1 MNCFPCFSS
10 HKSKKENGKREHD
23 SSAEDFIRSRMLGME
38 ANQEE
43 HAKIEAQKFSFR
55 ELAAATKNFRQ
66 ECLLGEGG
74 FGRVYKGT
82 LQSSGQVVAVKQL
95 DRNHMKGCKEFL
107 VEVARLSLLR
117 HANLVSL
124 VGYCADG
131 DQRLLVYEFLPGGS
145 LEDNLLKSKDD
156 KPEIDWLTRMKI
168 AYGVAQALEYLH
180 EKVDPPVIYCDLK
193 SSNVLLDEKFN
204 PKLSD
209 IGLDKVGQSAEST
222 SKQPRVMGMYGY
234 SAPEYARSSILTAVA
249 DVYSFG
255 VVLLELVTGR
265 RAVDTTKPA
274 NQQNLVAWAQP
285 LFKEP
290 KKFPEM
296 ADPVLK
302 KQFPERGLNQA
313 VAIAAMCLQDEATA
327 RPLMGDVVAALSFLS
342 TASEENNIPSAL
354 PPSISSKL
362 HCISDKL
369 RLECGGDATEDKQM

>member
-1 MNCFPCFSS
+1 
-10 HKSKKENGKREHD
+10 
-23 SSAEDFIRSRMLGME
+23 ME